1 MKKPCQITWREV
13 MGNKFNRSLH
23 PAMLSPSK
31 YHVHSTLKRL
41 GDTEK
46 SSCDIVYGEDYVL
59 EWITYKVCVPLN
71 RVDKEKILDLVSKA
85 YDNSTKY

>member
-1 MKKPCQITWREV
+1 MKEPYQITWREV

-23 PAMLSPSK
+23 PAMLSPKK
-31 YHVHSTLKRL
+31 YHVHSNLKRL

-46 SSCDIVYGEDYVL
+46 SLCDIVYGEDYVL